1 MYLYPINYCFMR
13 YLVFIVTI
21 LFSLSS
27 YAQQSKFYVIE
38 INEEISAS
46 SVRRLSKGLL
56 ESINMESDWVI
67 IHMNTYGGAVDA
79 ADSMRSAILYHPI
92 PTVVFINNQA
102 ASAGALISIACDSIY
117 MRKGASIGAA
127 TVVNQNGEPM
137 PDKYQAFMRS
147 MMRATAEV
155 SGRDPKIAEAMVGID
170 GKVLSYTSEEAI
182 ENGYCE
188 GEASSIDDVAKI
200 ISDGESYVVYTQTLT
215 TLDKII
221 LFMLS
226 PIIQGL
232 LLMLIVGGIYFEFQ
246 SPGLGL
252 PSIVA
257 ITAAVLYFSPLYL
270 EGIAEYWEI
279 LLFIVGVIL
288 LLVEVLVLPG
298 FGVAGVLGAILIIVG
313 LSFGMIDNDFFYYNG
328 EINFG
333 LMLRPIALVSLAS
346 FLGLSLSI
354 YLAGRFMN
362 HDVLPMVS
370 LATQLKESDG
380 FVGVENNYS
389 SLVGKEAVVQTA
401 MRPSGKIEVDGK
413 WYEATME
420 IGIASKGDRVVITR
434 FEGGRLYCEN
444 PPL

>member
-1 MYLYPINYCFMR
+1 MGY
-13 YLVFIVTI
+13 I
-21 LFSLSS
+21 LLIAAIFFSSGLF
-27 YAQQSKFYVIE
+27 AQEKKFYVIE

-46 SVRRLSKGLL
+46 SVRRLSKGLA
-56 ESINMESDWVI
+56 ESLALESDWVI

-79 ADSMRSAILYHPI
+79 ADSMRTALLYHTI
-92 PTVVFINNQA
+92 PTVVFIDNQA

-155 SGRDPKIAEAMVGID
+155 SGRDPQIAEAMVGID
-170 GKVLSYTSEEAI
+170 GKVLSYTMEEAI

-188 GEASSIDDVAKI
+188 GEASSIEEVARIVSGGDD
-200 ISDGESYVVYTQTLT
+200 YVVKAQTLT
-215 TLDKII
+215 SLDKII
-221 LFMLS
+221 LFMMS
-226 PIIQGL
+226 PVIQGL
-232 LLMLIVGGIYFEFQ
+232 LLMLIIGGIYFEFQ

-257 ITAAVLYFSPLYL
+257 IVAAVFYFSPLYL
-270 EGIAEYWEI
+270 EGIAQHWEI
-279 LLFIVGVIL
+279 MLFILGVIL

-298 FGVAGVLGAILIIVG
+298 FGVPGVLGIIAIITG
-313 LSFGMIDNDFFYYNG
+313 LSFGMIDNDLFYYNG
-328 EINFG
+328 NINYSM
-333 LMLRPIALVSLAS
+333 LLRPIALVSLSS

-354 YLAGRFMN
+354 YLAGRYMN
-362 HDVLPMVS
+362 HETLPAVS
-370 LATQLKESDG
+370 LATQLNEKDG
-380 FVGVENNYS
+380 FVGVESNYTE
-389 SLVGKEAVVQTA
+389 LVGRTATVQTA
-401 MRPSGKIEVDGK
+401 MRPSGKIEIDGK

-420 IGIASKGDRVVITR
+420 TGIASKGDRVVVIR

-444 PPL
+444 QPR

>member
-1 MYLYPINYCFMR
+1 MR
-13 YLVFIVTI
+13 YLAFIVTI
-21 LFSLSS
+21 LLSLSS
-27 YAQQSKFYVIE
+27 FAQQSKFYVIE
-38 INEEISAS
+38 ITEEISAS
-46 SVRRLSKGLL
+46 SVRRLSKGLK
-56 ESINMESDWVI
+56 ESIDMDSDWVI

-92 PTVVFINNQA
+92 PIAVFINNQA

-127 TVVNQNGEPM
+127 TVVNQSGEPM

-155 SGRDPKIAEAMVGID
+155 TGRDPKIAEAMVGID
-170 GKVLSYTSEEAI
+170 GKVLSYTLEEAV

-200 ISDGESYVVYTQTLT
+200 ISGGEDYLVNSQELT
-215 TLDKII
+215 ALDKII

-226 PIIQGL
+226 PFIQGI

-246 SPGLGL
+246 SPGLGF
-252 PSIVA
+252 PSVVA

-313 LSFGMIDNDFFYYNG
+313 LSFGMIDNSFFYYNG
-328 EINFG
+328 QINFN
-333 LMLRPIALVSLAS
+333 LLLRPISVVTLAS

-354 YLAGRFMN
+354 YLAGKFM
-362 HDVLPMVS
+362 HHEALPMVS
-370 LATQLKESDG
+370 LATQLKDSDG
-380 FVGVENNYS
+380 FVGVESNYG
-389 SLVGKEAVVQTA
+389 SLVGREALVQTA
-401 MRPSGKIEVDGK
+401 MRPSGKIEIDGK

-420 IGIASKGDRVVITR
+420 IGIASKGDRVVVTR

-444 PPL
+444 LPR

>member
-1 MYLYPINYCFMR
+1 MR
-13 YLVFIVTI
+13 YLVFIITI
-21 LFSLSS
+21 LLSLSS
-27 YAQQSKFYVIE
+27 FAQQSKFYVIE
-38 INEEISAS
+38 ITEEISAS
-46 SVRRLSKGLL
+46 SVRRLSKGLK
-56 ESINMESDWVI
+56 ESIDMDSDWVI

-92 PTVVFINNQA
+92 PIAVFINNQA

-127 TVVNQNGEPM
+127 TVVNQSGEPM

-155 SGRDPKIAEAMVGID
+155 TGRDPKIAEAMVGID
-170 GKVLSYTSEEAI
+170 GKVLSYTLEEAM

-200 ISDGESYVVYTQTLT
+200 ISAGEDYFVNRQELT

-226 PIIQGL
+226 PFIQGI

-298 FGVAGVLGAILIIVG
+298 FGVAGILGTISIIVG
-313 LSFGMIDNDFFYYNG
+313 LSFGMIDNNFFYYNG

-333 LMLRPIALVSLAS
+333 LLLRPFAVMTLAS

-354 YLAGRFMN
+354 YLAGKFM
-362 HDVLPMVS
+362 HHEALPMVS
-370 LATQLKESDG
+370 LATQLKDSDG
-380 FVGVENNYS
+380 FVGVESNYG
-389 SLVGKEAVVQTA
+389 SLVGREALVQTA
-401 MRPSGKIEVDGK
+401 MRPSGKIEIDGK

-420 IGIASKGDRVVITR
+420 IGIASKGDRVVVTR

-444 PPL
+444 LPR

>member
-1 MYLYPINYCFMR
+1 MR
-13 YLVFIVTI
+13 YLAFIVTI
-21 LFSLSS
+21 LLSLSS
-27 YAQQSKFYVIE
+27 FAQQSKFYVIE
-38 INEEISAS
+38 ITEEISAS
-46 SVRRLSKGLL
+46 SVRRLSKGLK
-56 ESINMESDWVI
+56 ESIDMDSDWVI

-92 PTVVFINNQA
+92 PIAVFINNQA

-127 TVVNQNGEPM
+127 TVVNQSGEPM

-155 SGRDPKIAEAMVGID
+155 TGRDPKIAEAMVGID
-170 GKVLSYTSEEAI
+170 GKVLSYTLEEAV

-200 ISDGESYVVYTQTLT
+200 ISGGEDYLVNSQELT
-215 TLDKII
+215 ALDKII

-226 PIIQGL
+226 PFIQGI

-246 SPGLGL
+246 SPGLGF
-252 PSIVA
+252 PSVVA

-298 FGVAGVLGAILIIVG
+298 FGVAGVLGAIFIIVG
-313 LSFGMIDNDFFYYNG
+313 LSFGMIDNSFFYYNG
-328 EINFG
+328 QINFN
-333 LMLRPIALVSLAS
+333 LLLRPISVVTLAS

-354 YLAGRFMN
+354 YLAGKFM
-362 HDVLPMVS
+362 HHEALPMVS
-370 LATQLKESDG
+370 LATQLKDSDG
-380 FVGVENNYS
+380 FVGVESNYG
-389 SLVGKEAVVQTA
+389 SLVGREALVQTA
-401 MRPSGKIEVDGK
+401 MRPSGKIEIDGK
-413 WYEATME
+413 RYEATME
-420 IGIASKGDRVVITR
+420 IGIASKGDRVVVTR

-444 PPL
+444 LPQ

>member
-1 MYLYPINYCFMR
+1 MR
-13 YLVFIVTI
+13 YLAFIVTI
-21 LFSLSS
+21 LLSLSS
-27 YAQQSKFYVIE
+27 FAQQSKFYVIE
-38 INEEISAS
+38 ITEEISAS
-46 SVRRLSKGLL
+46 SVRRLSKGLK
-56 ESINMESDWVI
+56 ESIDMDSDWVI

-92 PTVVFINNQA
+92 PIAVFINNQA

-127 TVVNQNGEPM
+127 TVVNQSGEPM

-155 SGRDPKIAEAMVGID
+155 TGRDPKIAEAMVGID
-170 GKVLSYTSEEAI
+170 GKVLSYTLEEAV

-200 ISDGESYVVYTQTLT
+200 ISGGEDYLVNSQELT
-215 TLDKII
+215 ALDKII

-226 PIIQGL
+226 PFIQGI

-246 SPGLGL
+246 SPGLGF
-252 PSIVA
+252 PSVVA

-298 FGVAGVLGAILIIVG
+298 FGVAGVLGAIFIIVG
-313 LSFGMIDNDFFYYNG
+313 LSFGMIDNSFFYYNG
-328 EINFG
+328 QINFN
-333 LMLRPIALVSLAS
+333 LLLRPISVVTLAS

-354 YLAGRFMN
+354 YLAGKFM
-362 HDVLPMVS
+362 HHEALPMVS
-370 LATQLKESDG
+370 LATQLKDSDG
-380 FVGVENNYS
+380 FVGVESSYG
-389 SLVGKEAVVQTA
+389 SLVGREALVQTA
-401 MRPSGKIEVDGK
+401 MRPSGKIEIDGK
-413 WYEATME
+413 RYEATME
-420 IGIASKGDRVVITR
+420 IGIASKGDRVVVTR

-444 PPL
+444 LPQ

>member
-1 MYLYPINYCFMR
+1 MR
-13 YLVFIVTI
+13 YLALIVTI
-21 LFSLSS
+21 LFSLSTL
-27 YAQQSKFYVIE
+27 AQESKFYVIE
-38 INEEISAS
+38 ISEEISAS
-46 SVRRLSKGLL
+46 SVRRLSKGLQ

-92 PTVVFINNQA
+92 PVVVFIDNQA

-117 MRKGASIGAA
+117 MRKGATIGAA
-127 TVVNQNGEPM
+127 TVVNQSGEPM

-170 GKVLSYTSEEAI
+170 GKVLSYTLEEAM

-188 GEASSIDDVAKI
+188 GEASSIDEVAKI
-200 ISDGESYVVYTQTLT
+200 VSGEESYIMNTQVLT
-215 TLDKII
+215 GLEKMI

-226 PIIQGL
+226 PLIQGL

-257 ITAAVLYFSPLYL
+257 VTAAVLYFSPLYL

-298 FGVAGVLGAILIIVG
+298 FGVAGVLGAIAIIVG
-313 LSFGMIDNDFFYYNG
+313 LSFGMIDNNFFYYNG
-328 EINFG
+328 EINFS
-333 LMLRPIALVSLAS
+333 LLLRPVALVSLAS

-354 YLAGRFMN
+354 YLAGKFM
-362 HDVLPMVS
+362 HHEVLPMVS
-370 LATQLKESDG
+370 LATQLKDSDG
-380 FVGVENNYS
+380 FVGVESNYG
-389 SLVGKEAVVQTA
+389 SLIGKEAIVQTA
-401 MRPSGKIEVDGK
+401 MRPSGKIEIDGK

-420 IGIASKGDRVVITR
+420 IGIASKGDRVVVTR

-444 PPL
+444 PPQ